1 MSPFDFLKLILGVW
15 YIAYAVTN
23 THGPLGVF
31 EWMRNATVF
40 GYSIHGRHGV
50 PMRYR
55 HVEHGE
61 VTVDSGPIYPEN
73 GLLDCII
80 CFAPYVALALLLI
93 NVQGVRDVLALAG
106 GALLLHSFT
115 GWRFGE

>member
-1 MSPFDFLKLILGVW
+1 MSPFEFVKLIFGVW

-31 EWMRNATVF
+31 EWMREKLP
-40 GYSIHGRHGV
+40 HGRRTIV
-50 PMRYR
+50 
-55 HVEHGE
+55 V
-61 VTVDSGPIYPEN
+61 VSKPITENDPYPIVRDYKKLP

-80 CFAPYVALALLLI
+80 CLAPWMALALLL
-93 NVQGVRDVLALAG
+93 VQVDVLRDVLALAG

>member
-1 MSPFDFLKLILGVW
+1 MTPFDFIKLIFGTW
-15 YIAYAVTN
+15 YITHAVTA

-31 EWMRNATVF
+31 EWMREKLP
-40 GYSIHGRHGV
+40 HGRRGYVVLTAGETEVEITPRV
-50 PMRYR
+50 PQ
-55 HVEHGE
+55 H
-61 VTVDSGPIYPEN
+61 N

-80 CFAPYVALALLLI
+80 CFAPWVALGLLMLQVEVI
-93 NVQGVRDVLALAG
+93 RDVLALAG

>member
-1 MSPFDFLKLILGVW
+1 MTPFDFIKLTFGVW
-15 YIAYAVTN
+15 YIAHAVTG

-31 EWMRNATVF
+31 EWMREKLP
-40 GYSIHGRHGV
+40 HGRRKGKPGITRIDDV
-50 PMRYR
+50 T
-55 HVEHGE
+55 GE
-61 VTVDSGPIYPEN
+61 REVVSEKQSTFP

-80 CFAPYVALALLLI
+80 CFAPWVALGLLL
-93 NVQGVRDVLALAG
+93 VPVEALRDVLALAG

>member
-15 YIAYAVTN
+15 YISFALTS
-23 THGPLGVF
+23 THGPGGVF
-31 EWMRNATVF
+31 EWMREHLW
-40 GYSIHGRHGV
+40 HGRTKVQV
-50 PMRYR
+50 PVSIDGKPYTKW
-55 HVEHGE
+55 EPGQ
-61 VTVDSGPIYPEN
+61 N

-80 CFAPYVALALLLI
+80 CFAPYVALGLLLLD
-93 NVQGVRDVLALAG
+93 VQAVRDVLALAG

>member
-1 MSPFDFLKLILGVW
+1 MTHFDFIKLIFGVW
-15 YIAYAVTN
+15 YIAHAVTA

-31 EWMRNATVF
+31 EWMREKLP
-40 GYSIHGRHGV
+40 HGR
-50 PMRYR
+50 RK
-55 HVEHGE
+55 HVHWTLAKDPAKELMSDYK
-61 VTVDSGPIYPEN
+61 VYP

-80 CFAPYVALALLLI
+80 CFAPWVALGLLL
-93 NVQGVRDVLALAG
+93 VQVDVLRDVLAIAG